1 MDKLNKI
8 YIGIGSAIMVFY
20 ILMHTFIMLDFI
32 PLCKEIAIFN
42 YVSIILF
49 SIPAILFVRGFIR
62 KGKESTKLNYYAK
75 KLNETLIHQ
84 SHNQLFLFNKQ
95 FIHTTTLNSTF
106 TKKCNGIIPKRV
118 GKSKRG

>member
-49 SIPAILFVRGFIR
+49 SIPAFLFVRGFIR

-75 KLNETLIHQ
+75 KLNEL
-84 SHNQLFLFNKQ
+84 
-95 FIHTTTLNSTF
+95 
-106 TKKCNGIIPKRV
+106 
-118 GKSKRG
+118 